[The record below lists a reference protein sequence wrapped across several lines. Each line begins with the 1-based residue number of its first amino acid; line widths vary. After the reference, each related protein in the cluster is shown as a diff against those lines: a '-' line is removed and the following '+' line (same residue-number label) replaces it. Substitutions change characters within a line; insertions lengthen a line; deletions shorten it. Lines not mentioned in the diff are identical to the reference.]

1 MKTNDI
7 IKTGIDRNFLRECE
21 RQKLIAPNRIDS
33 INIREKDYVPREY
46 SQEDLEVVWNAYL
59 YRKMGLSYDEIKQLN
74 AGEEFKIRDSMTG
87 LIRKYENQIQEL
99 LLLVDFLKYV
109 KGIGIIPTPPK
120 SLMGSQS
127 FKDYLSDFID
137 FLDPDRKIMGCL
149 SVAEY
154 MATIDFESV
163 EEDELDEMLNTAN
176 ELFPNVTE
184 EDRASVGMAFAKLK
198 DMIYLSPKSQET
210 QGVIHEIF
218 NYQKKLENNE
228 ELSAWDFATKYIYGI
243 SLDSDVKV
251 MLVNWLGE
259 DTINYFEKALLEFL
273 VIEEPTKINELRYQS
288 KNKKGD

>member
-1 MKTNDI
+1 
-7 IKTGIDRNFLRECE
+7 
-21 RQKLIAPNRIDS
+21 
-33 INIREKDYVPREY
+33 
-46 SQEDLEVVWNAYL
+46 
-59 YRKMGLSYDEIKQLN
+59 MGLSYDEIKQLN

-137 FLDPDRKIMGCL
+137 FLDPDRKIKGCL

>member
-87 LIRKYENQIQEL
+87 LIHKYENQIQEL

-109 KGIGIIPTPPK
+109 KGIGIIPIPPK

-137 FLDPDRKIMGCL
+137 FLDPNRKIKGCL

-163 EEDELDEMLNTAN
+163 EEDELDEMLTMSN

-184 EDRASVGMAFAKLK
+184 EDRTSVGMGFC
-198 DMIYLSPKSQET
+198 
-210 QGVIHEIF
+210 
-218 NYQKKLENNE
+218 
-228 ELSAWDFATKYIYGI
+228 
-243 SLDSDVKV
+243 
-251 MLVNWLGE
+251 
-259 DTINYFEKALLEFL
+259 
-273 VIEEPTKINELRYQS
+273 
-288 KNKKGD
+288 